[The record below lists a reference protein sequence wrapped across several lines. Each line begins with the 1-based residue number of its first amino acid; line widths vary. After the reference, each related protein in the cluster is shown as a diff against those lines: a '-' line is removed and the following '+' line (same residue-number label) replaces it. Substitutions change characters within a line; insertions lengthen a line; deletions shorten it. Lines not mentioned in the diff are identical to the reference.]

1 MRLSMIVAM
10 DDNRLIGK
18 ENGLPWHLP
27 ADLQYFKKTT
37 NGKAILMGRKTF
49 ESLGRPLSNRRNIII
64 THNREFKAEGCE
76 VVYSIDEALNITQTD
91 EEVMVI
97 GGASFYEQ
105 TLPII
110 DRLYITKVEG
120 KYEGD
125 AHFPLFDED
134 QFIEVFRE
142 KHLPDEKNSHSYQ
155 FIILDRKKL
164 VS

>member
-37 NGKAILMGRKTF
+37 TGKAILMGRKTF
-49 ESLGRPLSNRRNIII
+49 ESLGRPVPNRRNIII
-64 THNREFKAEGCE
+64 THNREYKAEGCE
-76 VVYSIDEALNITQTD
+76 VVNSIDEALNLTQAD

-105 TLPII
+105 TLPMI
-110 DRLYITKVEG
+110 DRLYITKVDGEH
-120 KYEGD
+120 EGD
-125 AHFPLFDED
+125 AYFPSFNEE
-134 QFIEVFRE
+134 QFIEISRE
-142 KHLPDEKNSHSYQ
+142 THLPDDKNQHTYH
-155 FIILDRKKL
+155 FIVLDRK
-164 VS
+164 V

>member
-37 NGKAILMGRKTF
+37 TGKAILMGRKTF
-49 ESLGRPLSNRRNIII
+49 ESLGRPLPNRRNIII

-76 VVYSIDEALNITQTD
+76 VVYSINEALNITQTD

>member
-37 NGKAILMGRKTF
+37 TGKAILMGRKTF
-49 ESLGRPLSNRRNIII
+49 ESLGRPLPNRRNIII
-64 THNREFKAEGCE
+64 THNREYKAEGCE
-76 VVYSIDEALNITQTD
+76 VVNSIDEALNLTQAD

-105 TLPII
+105 TLPMI
-110 DRLYITKVEG
+110 DRLYITKVDGEH
-120 KYEGD
+120 EGD
-125 AHFPLFDED
+125 AYFPLFNP
-134 QFIEVFRE
+134 R
-142 KHLPDEKNSHSYQ
+142 NYATYQ
-155 FIILDRKKL
+155 LL
-164 VS
+164 HE